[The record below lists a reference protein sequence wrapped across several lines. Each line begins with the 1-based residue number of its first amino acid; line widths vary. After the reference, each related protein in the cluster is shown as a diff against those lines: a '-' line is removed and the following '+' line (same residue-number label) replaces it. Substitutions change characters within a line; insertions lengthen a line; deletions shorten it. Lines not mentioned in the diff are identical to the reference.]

1 MDTSGNNIVSGTE
14 IPQVK
19 KKETFKER
27 IAREDRKFI
36 IAFGCYIVLAGCA
49 LLWLAW
55 TL

>member
-1 MDTSGNNIVSGTE
+1 MDTSENNIVNGTE

-27 IAREDRKFI
+27 LARGDRKFI
-36 IAFGCYIVLAGCA
+36 VAFGCVLAGCA

-55 TL
+55 AP